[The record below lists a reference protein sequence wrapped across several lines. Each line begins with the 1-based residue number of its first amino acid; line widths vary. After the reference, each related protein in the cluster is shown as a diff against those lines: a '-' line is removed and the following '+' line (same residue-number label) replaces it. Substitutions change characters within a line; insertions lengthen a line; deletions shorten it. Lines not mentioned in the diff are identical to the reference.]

1 MEGMNFGTDVDAF
14 DNAAKHILEDD
25 HSKACLATM
34 GLVWTEEG
42 EEKGN
47 LNEIFDSLTKK
58 NLAEVFA
65 NDELKKDLY
74 TLFGTADACIAS
86 NEDCKI

>member
-1 MEGMNFGTDVDAF
+1 MREWIAVTGE
-14 DNAAKHILEDD
+14 NAAKHILEDD

>member
-25 HSKACLATM
+25 HSKACLETM
-34 GLVWTEEG
+34 GLDWTEEG
-42 EEKGN
+42 EGK
-47 LNEIFDSLTKK
+47 LNKIFDSLTKK